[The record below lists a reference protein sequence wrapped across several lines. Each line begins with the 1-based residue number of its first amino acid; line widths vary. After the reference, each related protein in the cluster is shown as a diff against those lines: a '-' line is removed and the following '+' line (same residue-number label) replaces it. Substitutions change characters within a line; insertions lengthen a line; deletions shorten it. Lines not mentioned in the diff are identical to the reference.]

1 MGHLLVTLA
10 VAVGA
15 FASTNVDDLVV
26 LTMLFLASRT
36 AGVPRPWQVVA
47 GQCAGIAVLVAAA
60 GLAALGLLIV
70 PTRWV
75 GLLGLAPLGLGL
87 WALVAAMRRP
97 PDGGAPPSAATG
109 LTGVTGVTILN
120 GTDNLTIYTP
130 MFRGLEA
137 ADLLLTLAVFAAMI
151 GVWCVAAAWLG
162 AHLGAFAAVRRL
174 GDRLVPLVFIA
185 IGGIILARWAI
196 A

>member
-1 MGHLLVTLA
+1 MGHLLVTLS

-36 AGVPRPWQVVA
+36 AGVPRPWQVVV

-87 WALVAAMRRP
+87 WTLVAALRGAPR
-97 PDGGAPPSAATG
+97 GGAA
-109 LTGVTGVTILN
+109 
-120 GTDNLTIYTP
+120 
-130 MFRGLEA
+130 
-137 ADLLLTLAVFAAMI
+137 
-151 GVWCVAAAWLG
+151 
-162 AHLGAFAAVRRL
+162 
-174 GDRLVPLVFIA
+174 
-185 IGGIILARWAI
+185 
-196 A
+196 